1 MIDININAAGVHC
14 HMLVMQE
21 AFHSLLTPEQ
31 QKAQLAKSRKMTKKM
46 EALAAETKAAT
57 DPGATAG
64 TADQPSG
71 PDEGLPFPARP
82 LQGVDGADAPPPA
95 AADFRGRHARVGAEY
110 SKMFPTDGMFR
121 RVRRHLH
128 VLPYVWHIMCQL
140 LCITTPRFHL
150 GTT

>member
-1 MIDININAAGVHC
+1 MLPACIAT

-64 TADQPSG
+64 AADQPPS
-71 PDEGLPFPARP
+71 PDAGVPSLPSP
-82 LQGVDGADAPPPA
+82 LQGLNGADAPSAA

-128 VLPYVWHIMCQL
+128 VLLSGTSCVSCCASRPPN
-140 LCITTPRFHL
+140 CIW
-150 GTT
+150 